1 MLHGPRDLLPVIFGF
16 VGNEVAKVLG
26 YANYRN
32 AIATHVDEE
41 DKLRTQIE
49 YAGQKREVLP
59 RIRKTGGQHN

>member
-41 DKLRTQIE
+41 DKLRT
-49 YAGQKREVLP
+49 
-59 RIRKTGGQHN
+59 